1 LDNNG
6 TIIGYEPAK
15 SHYVSYEDRTDDQT
29 IKLIFNTQLSETP
42 VLNLGGS
49 YQNLKSHNY
58 QKLIDLFG
66 GSYFEDIDG
75 FTMEIKP
82 NLI

>member
-1 LDNNG
+1 LESVDRANQTAVLDNNG

-29 IKLIFNTQLSETP
+29 IKFNSIFNTQLSETP

-49 YQNLKSHNY
+49 
-58 QKLIDLFG
+58 
-66 GSYFEDIDG
+66 
-75 FTMEIKP
+75 IK
-82 NLI
+82 I